1 MNSDLRATLPP
12 YIVVE
17 GDLGSYIRG
26 RAPAIMNLIASR
38 YTVAFVGEFGTWYVR
53 RPEGQ
58 P

>member
-38 YTVAFVGEFGTWYVR
+38 YTVAFVGEFGTW
-53 RPEGQ
+53 
-58 P
+58 